1 MTGGSAG
8 TIIGDPPVD
17 PDVRIVTDFA
27 GMLGL
32 MSGRVQPMRAV
43 EAGVVEVEGDI
54 AALAD
59 FPKMFD
65 PNGGGGQ

>member
-1 MTGGSAG
+1 
-8 TIIGDPPVD
+8 
-17 PDVRIVTDFA
+17 
-27 GMLGL
+27 MLGL